1 MKRMRRNDPA
11 WQARAERAA
20 ALEQE
25 LRRRLAGRGLEL
37 TVSTVTSGGTAFAH
51 WIVRDGDRDVLHVW
65 PASLKWWRP
74 ERGDRGQLADLWD
87 CWGWCGGRRSHA
99 LRRRGEP

>member
-1 MKRMRRNDPA
+1 VKTTKRKKLKRRNDPA

-51 WIVRDGDRDVLHVW
+51 WIVRDGDRDLLHVW

-74 ERGDRGQLADLWD
+74 GRGDRGQLADLWD
-87 CWGWCGGRRSHA
+87 LLA
-99 LRRRGEP
+99 LAREEEIA